1 MADSPCRD
9 RIRRR
14 TARATVTSE
23 PTTASSSPARRDGIS
38 HGSRRATPT
47 GLAIRQQRACY
58 LGIVHR
64 VLLLGPDDDARRAL
78 HLLIDRRGL
87 AVVAANELES
97 AKKHLAAAISGAA
110 ITTSQSAAAGDRDPA
125 HA

>member
-1 MADSPCRD
+1 MADSPRRD

-14 TARATVTSE
+14 TARASGTSE
-23 PTTASSSPARRDGIS
+23 PTTACCAPARRDGNS
-38 HGSRRATPT
+38 LGSRRATPT
-47 GLAIRQQRACY
+47 GLAIRQHRACY

-87 AVVAANELES
+87 AVVAANALAS
-97 AKKHLAAAISGAA
+97 AKQHLAAAACGVVMAA
-110 ITTSQSAAAGDRDPA
+110 PEMAAD
-125 HA
+125 